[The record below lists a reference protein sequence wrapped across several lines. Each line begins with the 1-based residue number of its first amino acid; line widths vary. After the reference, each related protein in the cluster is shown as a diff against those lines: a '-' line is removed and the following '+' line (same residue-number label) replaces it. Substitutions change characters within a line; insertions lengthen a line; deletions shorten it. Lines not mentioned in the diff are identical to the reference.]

1 MSSVGR
7 ILAPA
12 VALTLGV
19 GVGAS
24 CTNAQ
29 LYSTGYQPNVASLTG
44 VEGHLCTDDPASLS
58 FPLKVVV
65 VVDGGLAG
73 VLDNRQAA
81 LTALANQYNG
91 SNVLFD
97 FVLMG
102 QTAQSLTQG
111 FTNDASQIQTAIQS
125 IGSDVSPLRDY
136 EAALLLATT
145 DIEND
150 ALGTSPGLRS
160 RTHYALDFVA
170 QGPPNPDLPTMWC
183 GANQVVPGSSTCTTQ
198 FAANFCPN
206 VVPPPPDC
214 ELELYTT
221 LVTELASFLQ
231 TNGALDFIGHF
242 YEVGQDSRAQALLS
256 NMSLAAK
263 GAFAQFDAGVL
274 NLLDTALID
283 PNSTFE
289 LREFVV
295 WNANY
300 ILRNGVPSIDS
311 DGDGLTDDEEAV
323 IGTSPVNPDTDGDG
337 VGDKIEYTLE
347 YPGSEFN
354 PLVPGTFIECANI
367 AQPFPD
373 TDQDGLNDCE
383 EAVMGTS
390 AFLQDTDR
398 DGLPDVLEV
407 LRGLYPLVDDR
418 LFDTDGDGM
427 RNGLELRQATDPNA
441 NDSAAAVTHAYLNS
455 VVADVADGGATVV
468 LQPNPAYPLPG
479 VAIDSVGGT
488 DEGTFTITV
497 NVGAPLTMAVTDIN
511 GSSLGRSVDVSASG
525 AFTLLSPSGNAVT
538 VQVDP
543 SVLVLAAPAGTSV
556 SIAVTPTLRRC
567 FHISVQNI
575 QLVASKAIPDA
586 GPSQPGGGWN
596 LVHVYMGQALNGAAA
611 APTIYRVDTL
621 PFQFIPPDQKSP
633 SGAYVTLQ
641 QSDLTTLVT
650 N

>member
-1 MSSVGR
+1 MTWARRTPALGIVLAVGC
-7 ILAPA
+7 
-12 VALTLGV
+12 GV
-19 GVGAS
+19 SLS
-24 CTNAQ
+24 CTDAQ
-29 LYSTGYQPNVASLTG
+29 LYSRDYQPNYASLTG
-44 VEGHLCTDDPASLS
+44 VEGHLCTDDPASLT

-65 VVDGGLAG
+65 VVDGGIAG
-73 VLDNRQAA
+73 LLDNREAA
-81 LTALANQYNG
+81 LTALVNQYAG
-91 SNVLFD
+91 SNVFFD

-111 FTNDASQIQTAIQS
+111 FTSDASQIQNAVQS
-125 IGSDVSPLRDY
+125 IGSNVSPLRDF
-136 EAALLLATT
+136 ESAILLATT

-170 QGPPNPDLPTMWC
+170 QGPPEPALPTLWC
-183 GANQVVPGSSTCTTQ
+183 GANQINPATSTCSAE
-198 FAANFCPN
+198 FAATFCPFA
-206 VVPPPPDC
+206 VPPPADC

-231 TNGALDFIGHF
+231 TNGALDFIGRF
-242 YEVGQDSRAQALLS
+242 YEIGQDNRAQVLLS
-256 NMSLAAK
+256 NMALAAK
-263 GAFAQFDAGVL
+263 GAFTQFDAGAL
-274 NLLDTALID
+274 DLLDTALIN
-283 PNSTFE
+283 PSSTFQ

-295 WNANY
+295 WNSNY
-300 ILRNGVPSIDS
+300 ILRNGVPSTDS
-311 DGDGLTDDEEAV
+311 DGDGLTDEDEAA

-337 VGDKIEYTLE
+337 VGDKIEYALRF
-347 YPGSEFN
+347 PGSEFD
-354 PLVPGTFIECANI
+354 PLAPGTFVECANI

-383 EAVMGTS
+383 EAVVGTS

-398 DGLPDVLEV
+398 DGLPDVVEV
-407 LRGLYPLVDDR
+407 LRGLFPLVDDR

-441 NDSAAAVTHAYLNS
+441 NDSAAAVAHAYSNS
-455 VVADVADGGATVV
+455 IVADVADGGASAI

-479 VAIDSVGGT
+479 IAIDSVGGT
-488 DEGTFTITV
+488 DPGTFTITV
-497 NVGAPLTMAVTDIN
+497 SVGTQLTMAVTDVN
-511 GSSLGRSVDVSASG
+511 GSSFGRLVDVSASG
-525 AFTLLSPSGNAVT
+525 TFTLLSPSKNEVTLRVNA
-538 VQVDP
+538 
-543 SVLVLAAPAGTSV
+543 SVVLLAAPSGASV
-556 SIAVTPTLRRC
+556 SIAVAPTLRSC

-611 APTIYRVDTL
+611 APTIYRVATL
-621 PFQFIPPDQKSP
+621 PFQFIPPDQKTP
-633 SGAYVTLQ
+633 SAAFVTLEQ
-641 QSDLTTLVT
+641 NDLATLVT

>member
-1 MSSVGR
+1 
-7 ILAPA
+7 
-12 VALTLGV
+12 
-19 GVGAS
+19 
-24 CTNAQ
+24 
-29 LYSTGYQPNVASLTG
+29 
-44 VEGHLCTDDPASLS
+44 
-58 FPLKVVV
+58 
-65 VVDGGLAG
+65 
-73 VLDNRQAA
+73 
-81 LTALANQYNG
+81 
-91 SNVLFD
+91 
-97 FVLMG
+97 MG

-111 FTNDASQIQTAIQS
+111 FTSDPSQIQSAIES

-160 RTHYALDFVA
+160 RTHYALEFVA

-183 GANQVVPGSSTCTTQ
+183 GANQVVPGSPTCTTQ
-198 FAANFCPN
+198 FAATFCPS

-242 YEVGQDSRAQALLS
+242 YEVGQDTRAQALLS

-263 GAFAQFDAGVL
+263 GAFAQFDAGAL
-274 NLLDTALID
+274 NLLDAALID
-283 PNSTFE
+283 PNSTFQ

-300 ILRNGVPSIDS
+300 LLRNGVPSIDS
-311 DGDGLTDDEEAV
+311 DGDGLTDDEEAA

-337 VGDKIEYTLE
+337 VGDKIEYALQ

-354 PLVPGTFIECANI
+354 PLVAGTFVECANI
-367 AQPFPD
+367 LQPFPD

-383 EAVMGTS
+383 EAIEGTS
-390 AFLQDTDR
+390 PYLQDTDR
-398 DGLPDVLEV
+398 DGLPDVVEV
-407 LRGLYPLVDDR
+407 LRGLFPLVDDR

-441 NDSAAAVTHAYLNS
+441 NDSAAAVVHAYSNRI
-455 VVADVADGGATVV
+455 VPDIADGGATVL

-479 VAIDSVGGT
+479 VSIDSIGGT
-488 DEGTFTITV
+488 VAGTFTLAV
-497 NVGAPLTMAVTDIN
+497 SAGPPLTMAVSDVN
-511 GSSLGRSVDVSASG
+511 GSSFGRPVDVSASG
-525 AFTLLSPSGNAVT
+525 VFALLSPSNQEVRLK
-538 VQVDP
+538 VDA
-543 SVLVLAAPAGTSV
+543 SVVLLSAPAGTSV
-556 SIAVTPTLRRC
+556 SIAVTPTLRSC
-567 FHISVQNI
+567 FQISVQNI
-575 QLVASKAIPDA
+575 QLVASKAVPDA

-596 LVHVYMGQALNGAAA
+596 AVHVYMGQALNGATA
-611 APTIYRVDTL
+611 APTIYRVDTI
-621 PFQFIPPDQKSP
+621 PFQFIPPDQKTP
-633 SGAYVTLQ
+633 SLAYVTLE
-641 QSDLTTLVT
+641 QSDLTTLIT